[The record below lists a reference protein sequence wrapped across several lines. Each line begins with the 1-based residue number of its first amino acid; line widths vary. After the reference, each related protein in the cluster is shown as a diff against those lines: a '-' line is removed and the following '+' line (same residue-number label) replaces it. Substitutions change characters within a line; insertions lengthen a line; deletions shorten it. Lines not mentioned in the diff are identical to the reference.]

1 MLRVLVSLTFFMTW
15 NFVGF
20 SSQSNYNS
28 QGGGEGGNQ
37 GFGANHSHY
46 HDPGGYGRGDAGMN
60 YQYR

>member
-1 MLRVLVSLTFFMTW
+1 MTW

-20 SSQSNYNS
+20 SSQPNYNS